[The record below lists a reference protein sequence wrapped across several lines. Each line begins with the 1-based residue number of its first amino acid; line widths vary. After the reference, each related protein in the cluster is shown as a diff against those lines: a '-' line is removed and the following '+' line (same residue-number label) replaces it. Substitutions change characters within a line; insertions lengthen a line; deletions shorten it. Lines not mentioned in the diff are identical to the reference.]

1 VKSKTLT
8 FEQKMLRRNKWAY
21 SVGGIGRDMI
31 YQLVAVFFITYIQF
45 SGLGLTALQF
55 TVIGI
60 LLVVGRIWDAVNDP
74 FMGSIVENTHTKWGK
89 FRPWILIGALLS
101 GIVIIMMFTL
111 RPSGWSFVAFFF
123 VIYLFWEAFFTLN
136 DIPYWSLIPALSR
149 NKKDRD
155 MITTMVVVFAGV
167 GAFAGNA
174 IITLTTVGN
183 MVAGY
188 RTIAVGFVLFFLL
201 CTFLTVFGVKE
212 PDEIIDEKQEKATLK
227 KMFKVISKNDQLLW
241 ASLSLMFYSIGSA
254 LLTALGYNFFW
265 LEIGYNG
272 TLTMIFII
280 SFAVSNIAI
289 QSLYSTLAK
298 RFTRKQLM
306 TTSFV
311 FMIFGYAMMLM
322 LGWWPNG
329 ILEVNIYTA
338 CIFGFFIFGGQAIFY
353 MVIIVNMTNTIE
365 YNEYK
370 TGERNEAIV
379 FSLRP
384 FVAKFSSAVEGLI
397 VTLVLVLSGV
407 YMMSQ
412 NVSALESQ
420 VSMFEEMTLEE
431 RVDYVNSV
439 SLRADN
445 PDLDDVLIAIELED
459 YEALATDSLREAYIN
474 NIKANVTT
482 LTNSTLKPVEIV
494 EIYYALQ
501 DPTNEVYAFNDDAL
515 DNIRDGWNMTINKAA
530 DSVFHENASVGNR
543 LALRI
548 AITVLPVGL
557 IFTSVMIL
565 KKKFIIDEVYYEQI
579 TQETQ
584 KRKEA
589 LAQK

>member
-1 VKSKTLT
+1 
-8 FEQKMLRRNKWAY
+8 
-21 SVGGIGRDMI
+21 
-31 YQLVAVFFITYIQF
+31 
-45 SGLGLTALQF
+45 
-55 TVIGI
+55 
-60 LLVVGRIWDAVNDP
+60 
-74 FMGSIVENTHTKWGK
+74 
-89 FRPWILIGALLS
+89 
-101 GIVIIMMFTL
+101 
-111 RPSGWSFVAFFF
+111 
-123 VIYLFWEAFFTLN
+123 
-136 DIPYWSLIPALSR
+136 
-149 NKKDRD
+149 
-155 MITTMVVVFAGV
+155 
-167 GAFAGNA
+167 
-174 IITLTTVGN
+174 
-183 MVAGY
+183 
-188 RTIAVGFVLFFLL
+188 
-201 CTFLTVFGVKE
+201 
-212 PDEIIDEKQEKATLK
+212 
-227 KMFKVISKNDQLLW
+227 
-241 ASLSLMFYSIGSA
+241 
-254 LLTALGYNFFW
+254 
-265 LEIGYNG
+265 
-272 TLTMIFII
+272 
-280 SFAVSNIAI
+280 
-289 QSLYSTLAK
+289 
-298 RFTRKQLM
+298 
-306 TTSFV
+306 
-311 FMIFGYAMMLM
+311 
-322 LGWWPNG
+322 
-329 ILEVNIYTA
+329 
-338 CIFGFFIFGGQAIFY
+338 

-439 SLRADN
+439 SIRADN
-445 PDLDDVLIAIELED
+445 PELDNVLIAIELED

-474 NIKANVTT
+474 DIKANVTT

-501 DPTNEVYAFNDDAL
+501 DPTNEVYAFNDDAS

-589 LAQK
+589 WEQK